1 MLRKKKEPLFIG
13 KYNCS
18 VILTYLGV
26 AFAIAGMHFALM
38 TQAKYAMICLVLAG
52 ICDLFDG
59 KVARMCKRSNEAKLF
74 GIEIDSLADM
84 VGFVV
89 FPVVFG
95 YSLGLQEWYHI
106 LGYILLVLAGITRLG
121 YFNIS
126 VSSTNKDTPVKC
138 YSGLPVT
145 TTSVIVPVV
154 YLISKVVTVSTYHI
168 IYIVTLYLVAFFFVF
183 NIKIPKPKG
192 MAYPIFGICGVIGV
206 ILLFLL

>member
-1 MLRKKKEPLFIG
+1 MFIG
-13 KYNCS
+13 KYNKS

-26 AFAIAGMHFALM
+26 AFAIFGMHLAL
-38 TQAKYAMICLVLAG
+38 QGEFKYSMICLVVAG
-52 ICDLFDG
+52 VCDLFDG
-59 KVARMCKRSNEAKLF
+59 KVARMCKRTEDEKLF

-95 YSLGLQEWYHI
+95 YSLGLHEWYHI

-126 VSSTNKDTPVKC
+126 VCNTNRDKPVKH

-145 TTSVIVPVV
+145 TTSMIVPLV
-154 YLISKVVTVSTYHI
+154 YLVSKIISQDAYYILYTVVM
-168 IYIVTLYLVAFFFVF
+168 YLVAFLFVF
-183 NIKIPKPKG
+183 NFKIPKPKG
-192 MAYPIFGICGVIGV
+192 IAYPILGVIGVVGV
-206 ILLFLL
+206 ILLFVL